1 MRFIQLGRCEFITI
15 LGGMAAWPLA
25 GWAQQAPPGKWR
37 IGLMMQ
43 ERPKDRILLGL
54 RKLGYVE
61 GQNLFI
67 EVRSIDRADQLA
79 AFATELVGLR
89 LDVIVVA
96 GTQATRAL
104 QQVTKVIP
112 IVMTGSSDPVG
123 TGLVASLARPGGN
136 ITGLSLLAP
145 ELSGKRLELL
155 REVTGRLSEL
165 VVLWNSDDPPAA
177 NSLKETQ
184 NSARA
189 AGLESIPVAV
199 RSPDD
204 FEPAF
209 KAIAKA
215 HPSAVVILPSPLMQ
229 NNLARI
235 AELALGLQLP
245 SIYPDQT
252 FPQKGGLMSYG
263 PNFLATA
270 QQAVLY
276 VDKVLKG
283 AKPADLP
290 VEQPTKFDLVINL
303 KTAKAL
309 GIEVSPTFIARADEV
324 IE

>member
-1 MRFIQLGRCEFITI
+1 MKRRTFFCV
-15 LGGMAAWPLA
+15 LGGAVAISSGAVRGQP
-25 GWAQQAPPGKWR
+25 APPGKWR
-37 IGLMMQ
+37 VGLMMQ
-43 ERPKDRILLGL
+43 EPVRERVLLGL

-67 EVRSIDRADQLA
+67 EVRSIDRADQLG
-79 AFATELVGLR
+79 AFATELIGLR

-104 QQVTKVIP
+104 QQTTKAVP

-155 REVTGRLSEL
+155 REATGKLSNL
-165 VVLWNSDDPPAA
+165 AVLWDSDDPPAA
-177 NSLKETQ
+177 ISLKETLT
-184 NSARA
+184 AFKA
-189 AGLESIPVAV
+189 AGLEPTPIAV

-204 FEPAF
+204 FETAF
-209 KAIAKA
+209 TNIAMRQPGAI
-215 HPSAVVILPSPLMQ
+215 VILPSRLIQ

-235 AELALGLQLP
+235 AALALGLQLP
-245 SIYPDQT
+245 SIYPDEA

-263 PNFLATA
+263 PSFLAAA
-270 QQAVLY
+270 QQAASY
-276 VDKVLKG
+276 VDKILKG

-290 VEQPTKFDLVINL
+290 VEQPTLFHLVINL

-309 GIEVSPTFIARADEV
+309 GVTVPPGLLARADEV